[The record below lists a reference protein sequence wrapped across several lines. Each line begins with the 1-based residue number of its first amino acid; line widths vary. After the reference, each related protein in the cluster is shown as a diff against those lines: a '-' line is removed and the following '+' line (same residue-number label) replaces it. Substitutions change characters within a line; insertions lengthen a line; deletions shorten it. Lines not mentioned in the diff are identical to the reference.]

1 MLKTILAAA
10 AMTCLMAAPAF
21 AQDTAK
27 PEEKPMKPA
36 VHHHHHVV
44 HHVHHVVH
52 HVHHHH
58 HHAAKKPMEEK
69 KM

>member
-1 MLKTILAAA
+1 MLKALLATA
-10 AMTCLMAAPAF
+10 AMTMFMAAPAF

-36 VHHHHHVV
+36 MHHH
-44 HHVHHVVH
+44 HHVVH

-58 HHAAKKPMEEK
+58 HHATKKPMEEK

>member
-1 MLKTILAAA
+1 MLKTLLSTAAIA
-10 AMTCLMAAPAF
+10 CLIMAAPAF

-44 HHVHHVVH
+44 HHHVVH
-52 HVHHHH
+52 HHNHHVV
-58 HHAAKKPMEEK
+58 KKPMEEK